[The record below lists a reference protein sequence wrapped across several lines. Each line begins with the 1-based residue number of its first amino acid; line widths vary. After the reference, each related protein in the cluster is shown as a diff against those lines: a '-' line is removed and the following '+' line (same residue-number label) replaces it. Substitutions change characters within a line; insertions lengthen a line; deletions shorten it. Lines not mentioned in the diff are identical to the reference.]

1 LFLKYVFASLIATI
15 VDVSILYLFTD
26 FLGIYYLVS
35 AAISYICGLVVGYI
49 LQRKYTFQS
58 KNKKITKQFSL
69 FTIISLIGLLI
80 NLIVIKL
87 FVTYVGLWYIYAKL
101 IAIAVGFIW
110 NYLGNRHIT
119 FNFFK

>member
-1 LFLKYVFASLIATI
+1 MFLKYVFASLIATI

-87 FVTYVGLWYIYAKL
+87 
-101 IAIAVGFIW
+101 
-110 NYLGNRHIT
+110 
-119 FNFFK
+119 

>member
-1 LFLKYVFASLIATI
+1 MNYLLII
-15 VDVSILYLFTD
+15 IF
-26 FLGIYYLVS
+26 
-35 AAISYICGLVVGYI
+35 
-49 LQRKYTFQS
+49 
-58 KNKKITKQFSL
+58 
-69 FTIISLIGLLI
+69 FTIIAIIIFCDFKYLIIPNKLVFLLILTGLIGLLI